1 NLLAFEAAYFL
12 SALSSRRG
20 SCRKESTLMAGQIF
34 FEVEKGGISMRVKF
48 KKTYY
53 KVTAL
58 QDGTI
63 LFAFQKRKPVKSSM
77 HPKPQIDEDG
87 IYDWYFEKQEEAQS
101 YSDWG
106 KGVHHSAIVNS
117 LNTKRIIRE
126 QVETRLERIESQLVS
141 IAEHLARLGKQ

>member
-1 NLLAFEAAYFL
+1 
-12 SALSSRRG
+12 
-20 SCRKESTLMAGQIF
+20 
-34 FEVEKGGISMRVKF
+34 MRVKF

-53 KVTAL
+53 TVTAL

-87 IYDWYFEKQEEAQS
+87 IYDWYFEKQDEAQR

-106 KGVHHSAIVNS
+106 KGVHHSAIVNC

-126 QVETRLERIESQLVS
+126 QVETRLERIEAQLAA
-141 IAEHLARLGKQ
+141 IGEQLARLEKKSR